1 MARAPH
7 PAIRRHGYRGNSRS
21 ILPRQRC
28 RLDSRTGSWSGNS
41 VGRELLFVARA
52 KEDASATGRE
62 IPNRKTENT
71 RAGIGMDSNV
81 AEGTTRQRQG
91 AYQFLR
97 SIAESGNR
105 ETCAGTR
112 DFYP

>member
-52 KEDASATGRE
+52 KEDSPATGRE
-62 IPNRKTENT
+62 IRNRKTENIL
-71 RAGIGMDSNV
+71 AGIGRDSNV
-81 AEGTTRQRQG
+81 TEGTTRQRQG
-91 AYQFLR
+91 AYQFVR
-97 SIAESGNR
+97 STDKSGNR
-105 ETCAGTR
+105 ETSE
-112 DFYP
+112 